1 MPRSKPD
8 AEILLQAAAEYLQRE
23 LLPSLSGYHSFQ
35 TRVTINV
42 LNTVRRE
49 LEHGEAMDQDERARL
64 AGLLGRDGTVAEL
77 NDALVAHIDQDQIAL
92 DDPALR
98 QHIRRSLEEA
108 LSINNP
114 KWLTR

>member
-8 AEILLQAAAEYLQRE
+8 AEILLQAAAEYLQNE
-23 LLPSLSGYHSFQ
+23 LLPTLSGYHSFQ

-49 LEHGEAMDQDERARL
+49 LQQSGAMDAAERRRL
-64 AGLLGRDGTVAEL
+64 VALLRREGSLEEL
-77 NDALVAHIDQDQIAL
+77 NDMLVAQIGNGQIGL
-92 DDPALR
+92 DDAQLR
-98 QHIRRSLEEA
+98 QHIRSSLEEA

-114 KWLTR
+114 KWLSR

>member
-1 MPRSKPD
+1 MPRSIPD

-23 LLPSLSGYHSFQ
+23 LLPALSGYHAFQ

-49 LEHGEAMDQDERARL
+49 REHGAAMDHDERTRL
-64 AGLLGRDGTVAEL
+64 VKLLKRDGTLAEL
-77 NDALVAHIDQDQIAL
+77 TDMLVAQIGNGQIAL
-92 DDPALR
+92 DDPDLR
-98 QHIRRSLEEA
+98 QHIRHSLEEA

-114 KWLTR
+114 KWLSR

>member
-1 MPRSKPD
+1 MPRSIPD
-8 AEILLQAAAEYLQRE
+8 ATILLQAAAEYLQNE
-23 LLPSLSGYHSFQ
+23 LLPTLSGYHAFQ

-49 LEHGEAMDQDERARL
+49 LQHGAVHDHAERERL
-64 AGLLGRDGTVAEL
+64 VKLLKREGSLEEL
-77 NDALVAHIDQDQIAL
+77 NDMLVAQIGNGQIAL
-92 DDPALR
+92 DDPELR

-114 KWLTR
+114 KWLSR

>member
-1 MPRSKPD
+1 MPRSIPD
-8 AEILLQAAAEYLQRE
+8 ATILLQAGAEYLQNE
-23 LLPSLSGYHSFQ
+23 LLPTLSGYHAFQ

-49 LEHGEAMDQDERARL
+49 LAQGQAMDEAERERL
-64 AGLLGRDGTVAEL
+64 VGLLKREGSLEQL
-77 NDALVAHIDQDQIAL
+77 NDMLVAQIGNGQIAL
-92 DDPALR
+92 DDPELR

-114 KWLTR
+114 KWLSR